1 MGPTESWRH
10 ERLTVVTLLPFRNAE
25 VVVGTASHH
34 CFGTDNEVSGPPLD
48 GLPVRQQ
55 AEATHTNLGLPTRL
69 LRNDLGTLVAVRAHF
84 PYVAFPALS
93 LRLPLSAES
102 RSSPERTASSRRWES
117 RTSARNEDSP
127 ARRQMRVSSHTIA
140 MPNALAQDG

>member
-1 MGPTESWRH
+1 MGPTESWRY

-55 AEATHTNLGLPTRL
+55 AAATHTKLGLPTRL

-84 PYVAFPALS
+84 PYVAGAGARWWRLLAASGVEGEAATSVQAPA
-93 LRLPLSAES
+93 SA
-102 RSSPERTASSRRWES
+102 
-117 RTSARNEDSP
+117 SAGS
-127 ARRQMRVSSHTIA
+127 
-140 MPNALAQDG
+140 

>member
-1 MGPTESWRH
+1 MPIGTNALSPRGGPDCR
-10 ERLTVVTLLPFRNAE
+10 
-25 VVVGTASHH
+25 
-34 CFGTDNEVSGPPLD
+34 
-48 GLPVRQQ
+48 
-55 AEATHTNLGLPTRL
+55 
-69 LRNDLGTLVAVRAHF
+69 
-84 PYVAFPALS
+84 YVAFPALS

-140 MPNALAQDG
+140 MPNALEPDGCVRDHARGSVVDGARRLQLGVRLDPELAPACSRPVAT